1 MDFYI
6 KKFSTL
12 PLIKMQVVN
21 DGRSDFRSFMESL
34 ETSTITFSMTNL
46 ETGIPKIVGKPAYI
60 VEKTQLDPNALP
72 EYYIYYQFR
81 SQDTN
86 KPGRFEGEFNVVNTN
101 GRLIVPIRDRLFINI
116 LDSFIL
122 ESPCC

>member
-81 SQDTN
+81 SQDTLI
-86 KPGRFEGEFNVVNTN
+86 KYLCVVKVNVGKFGSQCTTQK
-101 GRLIVPIRDRLFINI
+101 NI
-116 LDSFIL
+116 L
-122 ESPCC
+122 